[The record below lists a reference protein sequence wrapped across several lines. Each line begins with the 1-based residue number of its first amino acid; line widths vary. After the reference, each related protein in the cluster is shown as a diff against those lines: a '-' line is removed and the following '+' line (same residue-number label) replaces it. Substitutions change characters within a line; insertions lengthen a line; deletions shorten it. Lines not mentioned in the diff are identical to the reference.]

1 MVLSV
6 VRGVIRGYGSNAR
19 VGKLTRDPIRDRAH
33 AGRACGLRSGPAP
46 APTPGGDAAGVAC
59 PDAAR
64 VRPFPAGVP
73 KAGPRFCFYGMGD
86 SHVIVF

>member
-46 APTPGGDAAGVAC
+46 APTPGGDAAGVH
-59 PDAAR
+59 PEAR
-64 VRPFPAGVP
+64 ATSGSVAV
-73 KAGPRFCFYGMGD
+73 GD
-86 SHVIVF
+86 MAFKVSSSGGEVYQRENRT